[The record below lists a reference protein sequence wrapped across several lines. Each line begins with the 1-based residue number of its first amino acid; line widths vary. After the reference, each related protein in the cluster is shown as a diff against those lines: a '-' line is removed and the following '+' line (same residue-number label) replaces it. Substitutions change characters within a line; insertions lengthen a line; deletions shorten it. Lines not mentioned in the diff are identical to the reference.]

1 MKQVTLIRDPITS
14 AIINNDEKEYREY
27 QNKIDMINQIRELR
41 EEVNMLKDEVRALR
55 ETKEV
60 SNV

>member
-1 MKQVTLIRDPITS
+1 MKFASLTRDPVTS